1 MAAALSGM
9 TGFARV
15 AGQASWGAWAW
26 EAKSVNGRSLDV
38 RVNIPPGFE
47 ALERDIKAMASERFN
62 RGSLQISLRI
72 ELISGSGG
80 VVINEALLET
90 LANAARKALGTD
102 LTPEAV
108 ATLMTLKGVVET
120 SGASLRDLASDDGV
134 IALLTASAREALD
147 GLAEGRRAEGETLRG
162 VLSAHLA
169 EIDTISAEAARIA
182 AAQPG
187 LIKAKLL
194 KQLEDLDREGRVDA
208 ERFAAEAAI
217 SAARADVREELDR
230 LAAHVRSGRELLK
243 AGSPAGRKL
252 DFLAQELNREANTL
266 CSKSASLDLT
276 NAGLSLKGVIDQF
289 KEQSANV
296 E

>member
-1 MAAALSGM
+1 MGILSGM

-15 AGQASWGAWAW
+15 TGEESWGAWAW

-38 RVNIPPGFE
+38 RVNYPPGFDP
-47 ALERDIKAMASERFN
+47 LEREVKAMATERFN
-62 RGSLQISLRI
+62 RGSLQVSLRI
-72 ELISGSGG
+72 DMASGTGG
-80 VVINEALLET
+80 VVIDHVLLGT
-90 LANAARKALGTD
+90 LADAARKTLGTE

-120 SGASLRDLASDDGV
+120 GSSSLRDLAADE
-134 IALLTASAREALD
+134 SAMKVLSAGARLAMD
-147 GLAEGRRAEGETLRG
+147 QLAEGRRAEGASLLEM
-162 VLSAHLA
+162 LSGHL
-169 EIDTISAEAARIA
+169 DTVESLSAEAAKLA
-182 AAQPG
+182 ATQPG

-208 ERFAAEAAI
+208 ERFAAEAAL
-217 SAARADVREELDR
+217 SAASADVREELDR
-230 LAAHVRSGRELLK
+230 LAAHVKSGRDLLK
-243 AGSPAGRKL
+243 AGSPAGRKI

-266 CSKSASLDLT
+266 CSKSSSLELT

-289 KEQSANV
+289 KEQAANV

>member
-1 MAAALSGM
+1 MGILSGM

-15 AGQASWGAWAW
+15 TGEESWGAWAW

-38 RVNIPPGFE
+38 RVNYPPGFDP
-47 ALERDIKAMASERFN
+47 LEREVKAMATERFN
-62 RGSLQISLRI
+62 RGSLQVSLRI
-72 ELISGSGG
+72 DMASGTGG
-80 VVINEALLET
+80 VVIDHVLLGT
-90 LANAARKALGTD
+90 LADAARKTLGTE

-120 SGASLRDLASDDGV
+120 GSSSLRDLAADE
-134 IALLTASAREALD
+134 SAMKVLSAGAKLAMD
-147 GLAEGRRAEGETLRG
+147 QLAEGRRAEGASLLEM
-162 VLSAHLA
+162 LSGHL
-169 EIDTISAEAARIA
+169 DTVESLSAEAAKLA
-182 AAQPG
+182 ATQPG

-208 ERFAAEAAI
+208 ERFAAEAAL

-230 LAAHVRSGRELLK
+230 LAAHVKSGRDLLK
-243 AGSPAGRKL
+243 AGSPAGRKI

-266 CSKSASLDLT
+266 CSKSASLELT

-289 KEQSANV
+289 KEQAANV

>member
-1 MAAALSGM
+1 MGQLSGM

-15 AGQASWGAWAW
+15 TGEETWGAWAW

-38 RVNIPPGFE
+38 RVNLPPGFE
-47 ALERDIKAMASERFN
+47 ALERDVKALAAARFN
-62 RGSLQISLRI
+62 RGSLQVSLRI
-72 ELISGSGG
+72 DLASGAGG
-80 VVINEALLET
+80 AVVDHALLT
-90 LANAARKALGTD
+90 MLADAARKALGTE

-120 SGASLRDLASDDGV
+120 SGASLRDLGGNEEAMV
-134 IALLTASAREALD
+134 ILGAGARTALD
-147 GLAEGRRAEGETLRG
+147 QLAEGRLAEGASLMV
-162 VLSAHLA
+162 VLAAHLTQI
-169 EIDTISAEAARIA
+169 ESLSAEAARLA
-182 AAQPG
+182 ATQPG
-187 LIKAKLL
+187 LIKAKLQ
-194 KQLEDLDREGRVDA
+194 KQLEELDTEGRVDA
-208 ERFAAEAAI
+208 ERFAAEAAL

-230 LAAHVRSGRELLK
+230 LGAHVKSGRDLLK

-289 KEQSANV
+289 KEQAANV